1 MNAQTMQPGGL
12 AEWRWAPA
20 WVLTFV
26 ALWPARGIAEA
37 VLVLGALAGL
47 VRLVGSRFRGG
58 GALLSGPAG
67 SILAASGS
75 VAAARVVRGM
85 TLTES
90 KIAVTGVL
98 APEETARPAWRA
110 AGNLPQAAPT
120 ICQLTPFVER

>member
-1 MNAQTMQPGGL
+1 MNAQTMQPGGV

-58 GALLSGPAG
+58 GALLSGPAW
-67 SILAASGS
+67 A
-75 VAAARVVRGM
+75 
-85 TLTES
+85 LT
-90 KIAVTGVL
+90 
-98 APEETARPAWRA
+98 
-110 AGNLPQAAPT
+110 
-120 ICQLTPFVER
+120 